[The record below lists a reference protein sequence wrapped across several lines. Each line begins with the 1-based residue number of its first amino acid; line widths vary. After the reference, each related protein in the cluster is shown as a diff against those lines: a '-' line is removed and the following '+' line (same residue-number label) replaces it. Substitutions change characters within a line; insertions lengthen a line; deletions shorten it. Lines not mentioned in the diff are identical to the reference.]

1 MHVHDTV
8 DIVTVV
14 TVVTVVTGELYAVF
28 EEKETVLRPGDSI
41 VVRGSKHTW
50 SNRGAVPC
58 TVTSLM
64 MGAAN

>member
-8 DIVTVV
+8 DIV